1 MSVLQMVYFKDVI
14 VVTWDESENAEE
26 YKIYRNGSWIS
37 LVSQNSNL
45 EFIDQ
50 FIDFEVDYTYC
61 IEAIN
66 NCGSSNLVCDEGFS
80 SFILGDVNQD
90 SSQDVLDIVLVVNY
104 IMGYDSLTELQQ
116 ILSDM
121 NGDTLI
127 NVQDIVLLA
136 NLILE

>member
-1 MSVLQMVYFKDVI
+1 M
-14 VVTWDESENAEE
+14 
-26 YKIYRNGSWIS
+26 
-37 LVSQNSNL
+37 
-45 EFIDQ
+45 
-50 FIDFEVDYTYC
+50 
-61 IEAIN
+61 
-66 NCGSSNLVCDEGFS
+66 
-80 SFILGDVNQD
+80 
-90 SSQDVLDIVLVVNY
+90 LDIVLVINY